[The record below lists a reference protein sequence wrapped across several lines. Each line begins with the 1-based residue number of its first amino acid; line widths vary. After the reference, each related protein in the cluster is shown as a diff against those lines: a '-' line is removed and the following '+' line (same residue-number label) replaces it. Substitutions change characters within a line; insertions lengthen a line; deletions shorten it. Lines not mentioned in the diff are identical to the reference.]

1 VAEVFFRKGS
11 LMKFANESRRKFFD
25 SVCLVVMLSGSLL
38 LSSVAAQSTKKT
50 TSQKPP
56 TGKVGTALPGQ
67 EASCEGVLE
76 IVPRKQMTF
85 VRQRRPGKRET
96 SPATKSESDP
106 GAPAK

>member
-11 LMKFANESRRKFFD
+11 LMKFANESHGKFF
-25 SVCLVVMLSGSLL
+25 SLICLVLLSGSLL

-56 TGKVGTALPGQ
+56 TGKAGAALPGQ

-85 VRQRRPGKRET
+85 VRKRRPGKMEAP
-96 SPATKSESDP
+96 PATRSDSVP